1 MVIRLATKIEK
12 SLDATCLWGP
22 KSNPIEDRL
31 SNPIQDTREQNYL
44 ELLSQAIKERNIE
57 VRRILLVDKD
67 DLSSQ
72 EFQEHF
78 KKDKG
83 SSVRAIA
90 LKFRNTDG
98 AIISQQ
104 YKYLY
109 LAMSAL
115 PSKGFKIAAI
125 ALREQWSLKGTQPVP
140 IDFGIW
146 DQKTAW
152 HLTA

>member
-31 SNPIQDTREQNYL
+31 SNPIQDTREQDYL

-72 EFQEHF
+72 
-78 KKDKG
+78 
-83 SSVRAIA
+83 
-90 LKFRNTDG
+90 
-98 AIISQQ
+98 
-104 YKYLY
+104 
-109 LAMSAL
+109 
-115 PSKGFKIAAI
+115 
-125 ALREQWSLKGTQPVP
+125 
-140 IDFGIW
+140 
-146 DQKTAW
+146 
-152 HLTA
+152 